1 MGASAGGRLARGLA
15 VALVGLALPASA
27 SAAAGVTKLSPT
39 SQTLTIPSAAGGSC
53 TARQSAGTRGVAV
66 TRYTAASDGA
76 ITAHLRGGGYDDWDL
91 ALFDAASGRRLDASL
106 GFGANE
112 IVQAV
117 VHKGQVLAIQAC
129 RMKGSSARLPLTI
142 GGVAAPLAKPDP
154 GAPAQSLVE
163 IPLSSPLDLNALRG
177 LGLNLDEAGDGHS
190 ATAVLSGPA
199 DATKP
204 TTGGFTYKTLIPDLA
219 AAERGYRA
227 REVTAAA
234 AGPSALPSG
243 RNTYRDYPGIQA
255 DLKKIVADHP
265 GLARPIT
272 LPQKSF
278 QGRDIQGIE
287 VTNNVKA
294 ADDGKP
300 AFFLMGVHHAR
311 EWPSGEIPVEFGL
324 YLTSNYGKDAR
335 VTALLKKVRIVIV
348 PVINPDGYITSR
360 EAFDPADNSGDPG
373 SLISLGESVA
383 PPGGSLAYRRKN
395 CDGASPDPSTPCEL
409 QYGVDPNRNYGQNWG
424 GSGAGTD
431 PNDQDYRGSDMWS
444 EPETQAVHEFSQS
457 HDITTLITMHNFA
470 SLVLRPPGVHDAGL
484 APDED
489 ALKVLGDTMA
499 QDTGY
504 TSEYGYQL
512 YDTSGTTEDW
522 NYGAAGT
529 FGYTIEMGPS
539 SDKGGNFHISYDRAV
554 VHQWTGE
561 ETEKGKGKGLR
572 DALLA
577 AGETAADR
585 GEFSTLQGTAPPDSV
600 LRLHK
605 DFKTSTAK
613 DICTVEDTGVDCTA
627 AGATI
632 PQNSQDDP
640 HDYTTIVPGNGKFKW
655 IVTPST
661 RPFELKSGKT
671 EQWTLTCEDPV
682 SKKAIETRKITVD
695 RGQTLTLD
703 LPCGRKAGG
712 VGTAP
717 GKRSCV
723 DRRKLSLKAH
733 TPRGGKLLRIVVFV
747 NDKRV
752 ATLKGKKA
760 RRGRIVLNKLKALRG
775 RYKVTVVVYGTK
787 GYRRIS
793 TRVYHG
799 CKKTKPHSRTHRG
812 HK

>member
-1 MGASAGGRLARGLA
+1 MAFALACI
-15 VALVGLALPASA
+15 ALPASA
-27 SAAAGVTKLSPT
+27 SAAAGVTKLAPT
-39 SQTLTIPSAAGGSC
+39 AHTLTIPAAAKRSC
-53 TARQSAGTRGVAV
+53 TVRHSAGTRGVGIE
-66 TRYTAASDGA
+66 RYTAAADGA
-76 ITAHLRGGGYDDWDL
+76 ITARLRGGAYDDWDL
-91 ALFDAASGRRLDASL
+91 AVFDAASGRRLDASL

-117 VHKGQVLAIQAC
+117 VHKGQLLAIQAC
-129 RMKGSSARLPLTI
+129 RLEGSSARESLVI
-142 GGVAAPLAKPDP
+142 GGVAAPLAKPDAA
-154 GAPAQSLVE
+154 APKQSLVE
-163 IPLSSPLDLNALRG
+163 IPISSPLDLGALRR

-190 ATAVLSGPA
+190 ATSVLSGPA
-199 DATKP
+199 DAAKLTAA
-204 TTGGFTYKTLIPDLA
+204 GFTYKTLVPDLA

-227 REVTAAA
+227 REVAAAA

-243 RNTYRDYPGIQA
+243 RSTYRDYPGIQA
-255 DLKKIVADHP
+255 DLKKIVTDHP

-272 LPQKSF
+272 LPKKSF

-324 YLTSNYGKDAR
+324 YLTSNYGKNAR
-335 VTALLKKVRIVIV
+335 VTALLKKVRIFIV
-348 PVINPDGYITSR
+348 PVINPDGYIASR
-360 EAFDPADNSGDPG
+360 GALDPADNSGDPA
-373 SLISLGESVA
+373 SLLSLGESVA
-383 PPGGSLAYRRKN
+383 PPGGNLAYRRKN
-395 CDGASPDPSTPCEL
+395 CDGASPDPNTPCGL

-457 HDITTLITMHNFA
+457 HDITTLVTMHNFA

-489 ALKVLGDTMA
+489 ALKKLGDTMA

-504 TSEYGYQL
+504 TSEFGYQL

-539 SDKGGNFHISYDRAV
+539 QDKGGNFHIAYDRAV
-554 VHQWTGE
+554 VAQWTGSE
-561 ETEKGKGKGLR
+561 SEKGKGKGLR

-577 AGETAADR
+577 AGEAAADR
-585 GEFSTLQGTAPPDSV
+585 SEFSTLQGTAPAGSV

-605 DFKTSTAK
+605 DFTTFSSE
-613 DICTVEDTGVDCTA
+613 ICTVEDTDVPCTA
-627 AGATI
+627 QGTL
-632 PQNSQDDP
+632 PRRSKPD
-640 HDYTTIVPGNGKFKW
+640 HLDYTTVVPRSGKFSW

-661 RPFELKSGKT
+661 RPFELKAGKT
-671 EQWTLTCEDPV
+671 EQWTLTCEV
-682 SKKAIETRKITVD
+682 NGSSHQVLETRKITVD
-695 RGQTLTLD
+695 RGQTLALD
-703 LPCGRKAGG
+703 LPCGSKGKPG
-712 VGTAP
+712 VTPQRGCID
-717 GKRSCV
+717 KRNL
-723 DRRKLSLKAH
+723 KLQAH
-733 TPRGGKLLRIVVFV
+733 TPRGGRITKILVFV

-752 ATLKGKKA
+752 QRLTGAKA
-760 RRGRIVLNKLKALRG
+760 RRGRIVLNGLRALRG
-775 RYKVTVVVYGTK
+775 RYKVSVVVFGTHHYK
-787 GYRRIS
+787 RIS
-793 TRVYHG
+793 TRIYKG
-799 CKKTKPHSRTHRG
+799 CKKGRPHTDQAR
-812 HK
+812 

>member
-39 SQTLTIPSAAGGSC
+39 SQTLTIPRATGGSC

-129 RMKGSSARLPLTI
+129 RLKGSSARLPLTI

-199 DATKP
+199 DATKL

-265 GLARPIT
+265 NLARPIT
-272 LPQKSF
+272 LPKKTF

-300 AFFLMGVHHAR
+300 AFFLMGEHHAR
-311 EWPSGEIPVEFGL
+311 EWPSAEIPVEFGL
-324 YLTSNYGKDAR
+324 YITGNYGKDAR
-335 VTALLKKVRIVIV
+335 VTALLKKVRIFIV
-348 PVINPDGYITSR
+348 PVINIDGYIASR
-360 EAFDPADNSGDPG
+360 GAVDPADNSGDPG
-373 SLISLGESVA
+373 MLVPLGESVA
-383 PPGGSLAYRRKN
+383 PPGGSLAYSPKN

-424 GSGAGTD
+424 GPGAGTD

-470 SLVLRPPGVHDAGL
+470 SLVLRPPGVHDAGQ

-489 ALKVLGDTMA
+489 ALKKLGDTMA

-561 ETEKGKGKGLR
+561 ESEKGKGKGLR

-577 AGETAADR
+577 AGEAAADR
-585 GEFSTLQGTAPPDSV
+585 SDFSTLQGTAPPGSE
-600 LRLHK
+600 LRIHK
-605 DFKTSTAK
+605 DFTTFSSE
-613 DICTVEDTGVDCTA
+613 ICTVEDTDVPCTA
-627 AGATI
+627 QGVLPRMSQPD
-632 PQNSQDDP
+632 PQN
-640 HDYTTIVPGNGKFKW
+640 YTTVVPNSGKFSW

-661 RPFELKSGKT
+661 RPFELKAGKT
-671 EQWTLTCEDPV
+671 EQWTLTCEV
-682 SKKAIETRKITVD
+682 RGSKQVLETRKITVD
-695 RGQTLTLD
+695 RGQTLALD
-703 LPCGRKAGG
+703 LPCGSKGNGG
-712 VGTAP
+712 VTP
-717 GKRSCV
+717 GRACV
-723 DRRKLSLKAH
+723 DKRKLTLQAH
-733 TPRGGKLLRIVVFV
+733 TPHGGRLTRIDVFV

-752 ATLKGKKA
+752 LRLKGSKA
-760 RRGRIVLNKLKALRG
+760 RRGRIVLNSLKALRG
-775 RYKVTVVVYGTK
+775 RYKVSVIAYGTH
-787 GYRRIS
+787 GYRRVS
-793 TRVYHG
+793 TRIYKG
-799 CKKTKPHSRTHRG
+799 CKKGRPHSHTTHG
-812 HK
+812 G